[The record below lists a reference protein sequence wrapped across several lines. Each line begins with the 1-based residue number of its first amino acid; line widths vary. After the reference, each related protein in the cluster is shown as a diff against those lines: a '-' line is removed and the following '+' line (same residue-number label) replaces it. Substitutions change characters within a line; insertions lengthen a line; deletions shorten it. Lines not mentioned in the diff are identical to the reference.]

1 MKTLDSHLHLWDPG
15 LLRYDW
21 LRELPTLN
29 RVFLPQEL
37 ARHAGAPD
45 AAIVV
50 QADCAAEQAIKEVNW
65 LNQLADDSPIAI
77 AGIVA
82 WAPLECGSAV
92 IPYLRQLRQ
101 LPRVVGIRR
110 SLQNE
115 AREWFYSADYRAG
128 LLAAVEEGFVI
139 DMCVRA
145 AQLPALYDL
154 MTWLYERAPEACV
167 VLDHIGKPAIVRH
180 EWQEW
185 VEGIEQLATFPNL
198 VCKLSGLPTEA
209 DWENGQ
215 PEHLKPWIQQAI
227 TTFGAQR
234 CLFGGDWPV
243 VELAGGYTRWRNCVT
258 EAITSLSPE
267 EINAIMADNARN
279 IYLKKARKG

>member
-1 MKTLDSHLHLWDPG
+1 MRTLDSHLHLWDPC

-21 LRELPTLN
+21 LGDLPTLN
-29 RVFLPQEL
+29 RAFLPQEL

-50 QADCAAEQAIKEVNW
+50 QADCAAEHAIKEVNW
-65 LNQLADDSPIAI
+65 LNQLADDSPIAV

-115 AREWFYSADYRAG
+115 ALERFYSADYRAG

-145 AQLPALYDL
+145 AQLPALFDL
-154 MTWLYERAPEACV
+154 MTWLYDRVPEARV
-167 VLDHIGKPAIVRH
+167 VLDHMGKPAITRN

-185 VEGIEQLATFPNL
+185 AEGIKALAAFPNL
-198 VCKLSGLPTEA
+198 ACKLSGLPTEA
-209 DWENGQ
+209 NWENWQ
-215 PEHLKPWIQQAI
+215 PEQLKPWIQQAI

-267 EINAIMADNARN
+267 EINAIMADNARD
-279 IYLKKARKG
+279 IYLRKAKKG

>member
-29 RVFLPQEL
+29 RAFLPQEL

-82 WAPLECGSAV
+82 WAPLECGNAV

-154 MTWLYERAPEACV
+154 MTWLYEQAPEACV

-258 EAITSLSPE
+258 DAITSLSPE

>member
-29 RVFLPQEL
+29 RAFLPQEL

-82 WAPLECGSAV
+82 WAPLECGNAV

-167 VLDHIGKPAIVRH
+167 VLDHIGKPAIVRN

-185 VEGIEQLATFPNL
+185 VEGIKQLATFPNL